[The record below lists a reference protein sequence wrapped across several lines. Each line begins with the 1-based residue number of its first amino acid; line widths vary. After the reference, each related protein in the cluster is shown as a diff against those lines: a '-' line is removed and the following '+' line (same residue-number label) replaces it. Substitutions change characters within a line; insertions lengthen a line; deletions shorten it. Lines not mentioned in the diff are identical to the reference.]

1 MMCEFEMFLMMWTG
15 KVVVR
20 WWCRTDI
27 YYLDDCLCTEASK
40 SDLNV
45 ATKDIAFR
53 ERLSAGCHTFHASAL
68 LVSEEVRHL
77 LPSTRA
83 ESSLASV
90 GSTTM
95 VGRITAESAVIMS
108 VHQLASSHHL
118 QRRKTH

>member
-53 ERLSAGCHTFHASAL
+53 ERLSAGCHTSCERLARLRRAS
-68 LVSEEVRHL
+68 
-77 LPSTRA
+77 PS
-83 ESSLASV
+83 SSQY
-90 GSTTM
+90 TC
-95 VGRITAESAVIMS
+95 RIQPGI
-108 VHQLASSHHL
+108 
-118 QRRKTH
+118 RW